1 MSPIWLS
8 SAMLAAQSDG
18 NMLTSFLHRA
28 GRIRK
33 KGEMNGKSGNMN
45 NVLAQIYPTGCF
57 IPGNELIAVFDAD
70 QIAKP
75 DFFLRTV
82 SLFDAG
88 DDVGMVSKLFESY
101 PYYLNQ
107 MLLCDI
113 ALKALRYRSP
123 AGYAT
128 CGSLVHGLH

>member
-1 MSPIWLS
+1 MGMQVAEHKCAMA
-8 SAMLAAQSDG
+8 SACK
-18 NMLTSFLHRA
+18 TSFLHCA

-88 DDVGMVSKLFESY
+88 DDVGMVSSCSNPTITISTRCFCAIL
-101 PYYLNQ
+101 P
-107 MLLCDI
+107 
-113 ALKALRYRSP
+113 
-123 AGYAT
+123 
-128 CGSLVHGLH
+128 

>member
-1 MSPIWLS
+1 MCAVVHTSLV
-8 SAMLAAQSDG
+8 MGHKAAP
-18 NMLTSFLHRA
+18 TSLLNCA

-45 NVLAQIYPTGCF
+45 NVLAQIYPTGCY

-88 DDVGMVSKLFESY
+88 DDVGMVSSHHRKNF
-101 PYYLNQ
+101 
-107 MLLCDI
+107 
-113 ALKALRYRSP
+113 
-123 AGYAT
+123 
-128 CGSLVHGLH
+128 V

>member
-1 MSPIWLS
+1 
-8 SAMLAAQSDG
+8 
-18 NMLTSFLHRA
+18 
-28 GRIRK
+28 
-33 KGEMNGKSGNMN
+33 MNGKSGNMN

-88 DDVGMVSKLFESY
+88 DDVGMVRGVS
-101 PYYLNQ
+101 Q
-107 MLLCDI
+107 LCWQVSVHS
-113 ALKALRYRSP
+113 RYEARPCWS
-123 AGYAT
+123 A
-128 CGSLVHGLH
+128 